1 MRKNRGVQIWTPHNT
16 GVTANDNTPTKKRN
30 IRPFRKTHLLS
41 EQIAS
46 VAMTHKTSFYGT
58 LRWLGGTPKTPW
70 HLGGGTKNFLRPLA
84 TAPNKAERKK
94 SFGTARTA
102 SGHSGNC
109 TTFARADACTGS
121 GSVAGSWV
129 TLCRADA
136 FSCTRAS
143 MSLKGFSSSIFHL
156 VTL

>member
-70 HLGGGTKNFLRPLA
+70 HLGGGTSKPKPIELPQA
-84 TAPNKAERKK
+84 AEPVESIPKVDEQPKGWIKK
-94 SFGTARTA
+94 
-102 SGHSGNC
+102 
-109 TTFARADACTGS
+109 
-121 GSVAGSWV
+121 
-129 TLCRADA
+129 L
-136 FSCTRAS
+136 FS
-143 MSLKGFSSSIFHL
+143 
-156 VTL
+156 